1 MLCLLGL
8 KNVLSASKQSI
19 SSGSSLF
26 VRNFFLGQKHG
37 FFNFFV
43 SSIFFRHSWLAR
55 LVVAKKNLLKSCCAV
70 NVSVS
75 GTFSL
80 VAHVVLDN
88 DACTSCACAQIQ
100 EEEAL

>member
-1 MLCLLGL
+1 M
-8 KNVLSASKQSI
+8 VHDIRS
-19 SSGSSLF
+19 
-26 VRNFFLGQKHG
+26 
-37 FFNFFV
+37 
-43 SSIFFRHSWLAR
+43 R
-55 LVVAKKNLLKSCCAV
+55 LVVAKSCCAV